1 MNDLISI
8 IIPTKNEEKNIKRCL
23 EAILKQKIQAN
34 NEIIII
40 DSGSTDDTVTIIK
53 EFQIKE
59 KQNIKLFEIL
69 SEDFGHGKTRNMG
82 ADLAN
87 GNYLVFL
94 NADAFPV
101 DENWL
106 SQLIDGFNK
115 ENNIAGVFSR
125 HLPKE
130 NCHLY
135 MVRDLKKSM
144 PTVSYVRNRQKA
156 LEYMI
161 FSTVSCMILK
171 KIWNKYPFKDDIII
185 AEDQHWASQILKNN
199 LKIGYQA
206 NSLVYHSHNYS
217 FKEMYNVKYK
227 VSKSSEDF
235 NSKISAIILGLVLVI
250 GGITIKLLDDL
261 GFIFSRENKS
271 LSLSQKFIELRNS
284 LKARFAGFSGKY
296 VGWISK
302 KDNEANRQRG
312 K

>member
-8 IIPTKNEEKNIKRCL
+8 IIPTKNEENNIKICL
-23 EAILKQKIQAN
+23 EAILKQKTQAN
-34 NEIIII
+34 IEIIII
-40 DSGSTDDTVTIIK
+40 DSGSTDDTVGVIK
-53 EFQIKE
+53 EFKIKE

-82 ADLAN
+82 AGLAN
-87 GNYLVFL
+87 GDYLVFL
-94 NADAFPV
+94 NADAIPV

-106 SQLIDGFNK
+106 SQLINGFDK
-115 ENNIAGVFSR
+115 EINIAGVFSR

-144 PTVSYVRNRQKA
+144 PPVSYVRNRKKT
-156 LEYMI
+156 LEYML
-161 FSTVSCMILK
+161 FSTVSCMIPK
-171 KIWNKYPFKDDIII
+171 EIWNKYPFQDNIII
-185 AEDQHWASQILKNN
+185 AEDQYWAGQILKNN

-217 FKEMYNVKYK
+217 TKEMYDVKYK

-235 NSKISAIILGLVLVI
+235 NSKIPAITLGLFLVISGMTIKILGDI
-250 GGITIKLLDDL
+250 
-261 GFIFSRENKS
+261 GFIFSRDNNS
-271 LSLSQKFIELRNS
+271 LSIRQKFVELRIA